1 MDVLDFSMSPH
12 ALPADSILHFGL
24 YSFLSSPLWVKKLH
38 MVKSVSKKLL
48 VVKSLVKKLLMVK
61 SQE

>member
-12 ALPADSILHFGL
+12 ALPADNILHFGP
-24 YSFLSSPLWVKKLH
+24 YSFLSSPLWVKKL
-38 MVKSVSKKLL
+38 LL